1 MRRAPEPIAPK
12 KEQEPKPVEK
22 KNERDRDRAEEK
34 KYKDAV
40 GRKVKGRGAL
50 RYNGRSRSRSRTPP
64 HWRRAN
70 EQRYSFL
77 NLAHSSSYSQTNA
90 QTFVRSKDEEVKRE
104 IKREDYRDRDR
115 DYDRDRRKRSSQ
127 ERYDKKR
134 DDSGKYY

>member
-1 MRRAPEPIAPK
+1 M
-12 KEQEPKPVEK
+12 
-22 KNERDRDRAEEK
+22 
-34 KYKDAV
+34 

-70 EQRYSFL
+70 EPRQRYSFL
-77 NLAHSSSYSQTNA
+77 NLAYSSSSSQANA